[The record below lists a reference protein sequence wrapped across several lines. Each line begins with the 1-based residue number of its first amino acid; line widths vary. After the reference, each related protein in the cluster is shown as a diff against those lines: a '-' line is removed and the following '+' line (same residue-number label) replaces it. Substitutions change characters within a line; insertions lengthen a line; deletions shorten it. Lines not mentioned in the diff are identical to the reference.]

1 MVLGTWRVIGI
12 PTAPRGGMVS
22 PATSTV
28 VHWQVGT
35 AAAMVIGVFV
45 GLINLTSTSSFEPAC
60 IHLLLNSGI
69 CEQGSTS
76 PEDEQRIRLV
86 PTDLAG

>member
-45 GLINLTSTSSFEPAC
+45 GLINLTSTSSFEPGFT
-60 IHLLLNSGI
+60 IPKLTSL
-69 CEQGSTS
+69 GSPYTAVAPS
-76 PEDEQRIRLV
+76 IIATLPL
-86 PTDLAG
+86 G